1 MKFNSVPSNIVEA
14 LVMMLSALKWFVWR
28 QENGMVMS
36 RLTVAVFGSII
47 RVAEAYLADTGVLY
61 AANFDAASYDDEV
74 KGWFNNSAAGPGER
88 AIGREEY
95 GQ

>member
-47 RVAEAYLADTGVLY
+47 MVVEAYLAETGSLY
-61 AANFDAASYDDEV
+61 VDGFDPAAYDDEV
-74 KGWFNNSAAGPGER
+74 KGWFNSSAAGPGER